1 MFKLRVVLQAP
12 LIAASYCY
20 IALMSVY
27 AQRLEHRKAL
37 TSVVIM
43 RTIADTFLEL
53 RTVARSVRGEGNN
66 GDGPDP
72 VVLCDQTRD
81 AYLAQQDI
89 SEVDAKL
96 AAQLFASLR
105 ALVPSKSQSDAGV
118 DLHLAEAA
126 HESERPSSPALMAV
140 APVLTIVLIGSVVIG
155 TLTLSLGLAIVLGLV
170 GYLAAGGKLFGF
182 SADTLPLW
190 LRGADRVGACVIDG
204 KGSSAANPDIDRLE
218 DAFRQADVLLARL
231 RVERP
236 AEVAPKAEVPLEEGS
251 LQFVQDLA
259 EAELAGDGDYLVKL
273 VHRRLPAI
281 LQRLGLRLALLADGD
296 EDCFVV
302 DLVTDPNRT
311 GTTTTVRP

>member
-1 MFKLRVVLQAP
+1 
-12 LIAASYCY
+12 
-20 IALMSVY
+20 
-27 AQRLEHRKAL
+27 
-37 TSVVIM
+37 M

-53 RTVARSVRGEGNN
+53 RIAARSGRGEDNN
-66 GDGPDP
+66 GEGPDP

-89 SEVDAKL
+89 PEVDAKF

-105 ALVPSKSQSDAGV
+105 ALVPPKSQSDAGV
-118 DLHLAEAA
+118 DLHPAEAA
-126 HESERPSSPALMAV
+126 HESDRLSSPMLMAV

-155 TLTLSLGLAIVLGLV
+155 TLPLSLGLAMALGLV
-170 GYLAAGGKLFGF
+170 GYLAAGGKVFGF
-182 SADTLPLW
+182 SADTLPLG
-190 LRGADRVGACVIDG
+190 LRGADRVGARDIDAE
-204 KGSSAANPDIDRLE
+204 GSSAAANPGIDRLE

-231 RVERP
+231 RAERP
-236 AEVAPKAEVPLEEGS
+236 VEVATKVEVPLEEGP

-281 LQRLGLRLALLADGD
+281 LQRLGLRLTLLTDGD

-311 GTTTTVRP
+311 GATTTVRPAIMRGDRCVSRGYGQRYI

>member
-1 MFKLRVVLQAP
+1 
-12 LIAASYCY
+12 
-20 IALMSVY
+20 
-27 AQRLEHRKAL
+27 
-37 TSVVIM
+37 M

-53 RTVARSVRGEGNN
+53 KIVARSVRGEGNN
-66 GDGPDP
+66 GDALDP

-89 SEVDAKL
+89 SEVDAKC

-105 ALVPSKSQSDAGV
+105 TLVPSKSQSDAEV
-118 DLHLAEAA
+118 DLYPAEAA
-126 HESERPSSPALMAV
+126 QESSRLSSPALIAV

-155 TLTLSLGLAIVLGLV
+155 TLSLSLGLAIALGLV

-182 SADTLPLW
+182 SADTLPLGF
-190 LRGADRVGACVIDG
+190 RVVDRVGAGVIDG
-204 KGSSAANPDIDRLE
+204 KRSSAASLNIDRLE

-231 RVERP
+231 RAERP
-236 AEVAPKAEVPLEEGS
+236 PEVALKAEVPLDEGS
-251 LQFVQDLA
+251 LQFVQDLV

-273 VHRRLPAI
+273 VHRRLPAM

-302 DLVTDPNRT
+302 DLLTDPNRT
-311 GTTTTVRP
+311 GTTTTIRPAIMRGDRCLSRGYGQRYI